1 MPAKLNLAG
10 QTFGRLTVVAEAPG
24 QLGRTRWHC
33 VCECGNELIAQ
44 TSNIK
49 SGNTNSCG
57 CFHREA
63 ARAAKTTHGL
73 SSVPEYGPWKA
84 MVQRCTN
91 PNDASW
97 HLYGGAGRLV
107 DPSLMTIEGFIA
119 EIGLRPSL
127 RHTIERIDNEGHY
140 EPGNIRWAT
149 QKEQSWNQSSNR
161 LLTYDGRTQCAA
173 AWAEEFGMPKSRLYE
188 RLKRGWSVER
198 ALTEPV
204 HTACQRLLPA

>member
-1 MPAKLNLAG
+1 
-10 QTFGRLTVVAEAPG
+10 
-24 QLGRTRWHC
+24 
-33 VCECGNELIAQ
+33 
-44 TSNIK
+44 
-49 SGNTNSCG
+49 
-57 CFHREA
+57 
-63 ARAAKTTHGL
+63 
-73 SSVPEYGPWKA
+73 